1 MPDRFFAPGTWQTG
15 DELELPEG
23 EAQHI
28 SRVLRMKPGQSVEL
42 FNGLGAHAFAELVD
56 VGKRRVSVRVDG
68 DVIMQPV
75 PEVHVTLAV
84 ASPKG
89 DRFRWMLEKLTE
101 LGVDRLIPLR
111 TERGVVDPRDS
122 KLEKLEQNVIA
133 ACKQC
138 RRDRLMEITPVQS
151 LSEVLAQTPR
161 CCLFGDAAGE
171 PLSQVLA
178 SSAAASSIVI
188 VVGPEGGLTAAERDL
203 LRGTGS
209 LPVRVGRHVLR
220 IETAA
225 VALAAAA
232 LSMLPA
238 GP

>member
-1 MPDRFFAPGTWQTG
+1 MPDRFYAPGKWQTG
-15 DELELPEG
+15 DELDLPEG
-23 EAQHI
+23 ESQHI

-42 FNGLGAHAFAELVD
+42 FNGLGNHALAELVE
-56 VGKRRVSVRVDG
+56 VGKRRVSVRICGGVVSQD
-68 DVIMQPV
+68 V

-138 RRDRLMEITPVQS
+138 RRDRLMEIAPVQS
-151 LSEVLAQTPR
+151 LAEVLAQSPR
-161 CCLFGDAAGE
+161 GCLFGDAIGE
-171 PLSQVLA
+171 PLSQVL
-178 SSAAASSIVI
+178 SSSDAASPMVI
-188 VVGPEGGLTAAERDL
+188 VVGPEGGLTDAERDL
-203 LRGTGS
+203 LQAAGAF
-209 LPVRVGRHVLR
+209 PVCVGRHVLR

-238 GP
+238 GR